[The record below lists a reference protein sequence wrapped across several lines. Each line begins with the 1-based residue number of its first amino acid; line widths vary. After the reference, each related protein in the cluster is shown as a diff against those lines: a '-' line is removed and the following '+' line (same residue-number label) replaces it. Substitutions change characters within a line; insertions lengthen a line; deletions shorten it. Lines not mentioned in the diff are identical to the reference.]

1 MKKRKIA
8 RRKHGWQNRVRGGYK
23 LNIRFEAISV
33 VCDIGKQFETI
44 LNYIYSSNIK
54 CLDIN
59 ALNI

>member
-1 MKKRKIA
+1 MITNWILFTCYRVQIKYKIC
-8 RRKHGWQNRVRGGYK
+8 
-23 LNIRFEAISV
+23 EAISV
-33 VCDIGKQFETI
+33 SVCDIGKQFETI

>member
-1 MKKRKIA
+1 MITN
-8 RRKHGWQNRVRGGYK
+8 WILFIYVTGYK